1 MMKMDGRDSA
11 EYRIWE
17 KMDKM
22 VILEF
27 DFKSLND
34 KIVNSASS
42 PSLNQRQKRES
53 QGRGDAVGGEDEN
66 GGSRERVSDFYLEI
80 HTIQPS
86 AVFGPRR
93 KNVLRGAGYA
103 WTSDL

>member
-1 MMKMDGRDSA
+1 
-11 EYRIWE
+11 
-17 KMDKM
+17 M

-42 PSLNQRQKRES
+42 PSKSQEQKREM
-53 QGRGDAVGGEDEN
+53 GN
-66 GGSRERVSDFYLEI
+66 WGSSSFFFREGFKERDHFSLDL
-80 HTIQPS
+80 HTIRPL
-86 AVFGPRR
+86 AIFGPRR

-103 WTSDL
+103 WTPDL